1 MDSKQRAVVL
11 DFLCHSSY
19 TNTARAFS
27 RECTVR
33 NVSVDADG
41 DEIMSGDEKGELVS
55 EEDAGLILSEETL
68 KQVEL
73 RKGEAHILDEQGF
86 RSEYSLYGVRC
97 QKFAIRFFPGEWV
110 KQWISSIPISR
121 QS

>member
-1 MDSKQRAVVL
+1 MDDNQRAVVL

-19 TNTARAFS
+19 TNTAQAFS

-41 DEIMSGDEKGELVS
+41 DEIMSGDGRAELVS
-55 EEDAGLILSEETL
+55 EEDSGLVLSQDTL

-73 RKGEAHILDEQGF
+73 RKGESRIIATRSF
-86 RSEYSLYGVRC
+86 RPDHALLAAR
-97 QKFAIRFFPGEWV
+97 
-110 KQWISSIPISR
+110 
-121 QS
+121 

>member
-1 MDSKQRAVVL
+1 MDDNQRAVVL

-19 TNTARAFS
+19 TNTAQAFS

-41 DEIMSGDEKGELVS
+41 DEIMSGDGRAELVS
-55 EEDAGLILSEETL
+55 EEDSGLVLSEDTL

-73 RKGEAHILDEQGF
+73 RKGGSRIIATRSF
-86 RSEYSLYGVRC
+86 RPDHALLAAR
-97 QKFAIRFFPGEWV
+97 
-110 KQWISSIPISR
+110 
-121 QS
+121 

>member
-73 RKGEAHILDEQGF
+73 RKGEARILDAQGF
-86 RSEYSLYGVRC
+86 PSEYSLYGVRC
-97 QKFAIRFFPGEWV
+97 QKFVIRFFPGEWA

-121 QS
+121 RS

>member
-1 MDSKQRAVVL
+1 MDDNQRAVVL

-19 TNTARAFS
+19 TNTAQAFS

-41 DEIMSGDEKGELVS
+41 DEIMSGDGRAELVS
-55 EEDAGLILSEETL
+55 EEDSGLVLSEDAL

-73 RKGEAHILDEQGF
+73 RKGESRIIATRSF
-86 RSEYSLYGVRC
+86 RPDHALLAAR
-97 QKFAIRFFPGEWV
+97 
-110 KQWISSIPISR
+110 
-121 QS
+121 